1 MKTHIR
7 ILIYSV
13 LFLLYLILT
22 PFLLSLQSKLKT
34 DLFITLGSGF
44 AVFNII
50 YAFLVLKWTPLFNI
64 LYAVAIACLALF
76 LALKISDLHLLSQ
89 YDPYDIKTAILSN
102 AVLAIVFWEV
112 VYQVKRKKFN

>member
-34 DLFITLGSGF
+34 DFFITLSCGF

-50 YAFLVLKWTPLFNI
+50 YAFLVFRWKPLLNVLSAI
-64 LYAVAIACLALF
+64 AIACLALF
-76 LALKISDLHLLSQ
+76 LALKISDLHLFSQ
-89 YDPYDIKTAILSN
+89 YDPYDIKTAIFAN
-102 AVLAIVFWEV
+102 AVLSIVFWEI
-112 VYQVKRKKFN
+112 VYQVKKKKG